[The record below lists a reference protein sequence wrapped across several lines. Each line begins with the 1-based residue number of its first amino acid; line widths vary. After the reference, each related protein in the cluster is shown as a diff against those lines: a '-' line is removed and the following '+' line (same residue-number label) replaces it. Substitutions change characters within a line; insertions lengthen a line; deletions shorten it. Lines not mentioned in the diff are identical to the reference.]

1 MATLNNPKITP
12 YLWFDNQAQ
21 EAAQFYCS
29 LFKNSKLISQSAQL
43 VEFEL
48 DGLRMMG
55 LNGGPHFKF
64 TEAVSFMILCEDQ
77 TEVDHFWTSLT
88 ADGGEEGRCG
98 WCKDK
103 YGLSWQVVPQE
114 FMNMMQSGN
123 SDQVMAVTEAMMK
136 MNKFI
141 LAELEKAY
149 AM

>member
-1 MATLNNPKITP
+1 MAMATLNNPKITP

-141 LAELEKAY
+141 LAE
-149 AM
+149 